1 MWILLIAMLR
11 VSMWP
16 TVETR
21 GEGAPPVRAV
31 HAVKADKR
39 QALLKLISPSAS
51 RPGQF
56 TKPGA

>member
-1 MWILLIAMLR
+1 
-11 VSMWP
+11 MWP

-21 GEGAPPVRAV
+21 GEAAPPVRAV
-31 HAVKADKR
+31 HAVKAEKR
-39 QALLKLISPSAS
+39 QALLNLISPSAS